1 MTRPASGAAEQH
13 APALAAPRATGSAR
27 QAGAS
32 SRPGG
37 GFRMMPRLVADAGQ
51 DREFREGTRQVVT
64 PTAVVAA
71 AAAGP
76 ATICA
81 LGWACAA
88 RWSAATAAVRTHP
101 GGRLPR
107 VPTGGRSAL
116 AAPLLMGRA
125 GAPPGPTS
133 ARAPRPARGRLRAR
147 APLPDPGP
155 RCATGTLMSYGTA
168 RASDAVLVAG
178 PVSAAVVVA
187 ARVTAAPAAGTAV
200 VAAGPAARIREV
212 AETGSRTGCSMAAG
226 GGTGPGRRRSR

>member
-133 ARAPRPARGRLRAR
+133 ARGRLRAR